1 MHVLADGQREATA
14 IAGLHPVCPNPFG
27 ARAMQY
33 LIDLWHDMRDAW
45 GHFRYVR
52 NHLRQGGNP
61 DEAF

>member
-1 MHVLADGQREATA
+1 
-14 IAGLHPVCPNPFG
+14 
-27 ARAMQY
+27 MQY